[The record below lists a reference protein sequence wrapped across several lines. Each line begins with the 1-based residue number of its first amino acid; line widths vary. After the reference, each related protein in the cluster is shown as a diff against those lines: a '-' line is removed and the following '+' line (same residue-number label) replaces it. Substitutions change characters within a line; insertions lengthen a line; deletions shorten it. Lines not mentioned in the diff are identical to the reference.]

1 MPPGAKSSVQIS
13 IHAPA
18 TFGLEQQGS
27 RLFLPGIGPGASR
40 STSAN
45 ATSHGHTSPSSAGQE
60 PEPKP
65 HPLWKHSP
73 RGYAPRSRFKEP
85 ITQGENF

>member
-1 MPPGAKSSVQIS
+1 MPPGAKSSAQIS
-13 IHAPA
+13 IHPPA

-27 RLFLPGIGPGASR
+27 RLFLPGGQQKR
-40 STSAN
+40 LAN
-45 ATSHGHTSPSSAGQE
+45 ATSHSHTSPSSAGQE

-73 RGYAPRSRFKEP
+73 RGYAPRSRFKQP